1 MNDPR
6 ETIDP
11 DGNVIREGMTIVC
24 QGEVWTVSLIC
35 SDNGHC
41 TMIVADRVLKGG
53 MKCRLIVGRKRLR
66 LIHVIG
72 FQSPRITYP

>member
-1 MNDPR
+1 MSTN
-6 ETIDP
+6 EAIDP

-24 QGEVWTVSLIC
+24 HRQIWTVTHIDKFSGMLV
-35 SDNGHC
+35 
-41 TMIVADRVLKGG
+41 VADRIREDGRKA
-53 MKCRLIVGRKRLR
+53 RLIVGRKRLR